1 MVRRRSFIGAGVAAF
16 AVPSILHAQGTW
28 PDRPVRVVVPWP
40 PGGSTD
46 VLVRIYAE
54 RLQAM
59 LGQSFVVEN
68 RPGAGGNIGVDAVAK
83 ATPDG
88 YTMGIAAVSHF
99 SINPF
104 LYSRLPYDP
113 DKDLMPVGVA
123 WELPNVA
130 VVPVEHNPSRSL
142 KEFVAWAKAKPGGI
156 SYGSP
161 GVGTTPHLSGAL
173 FAARAGF
180 EATHVPFRG
189 AAQAIPVMLAGQLD
203 FALDN
208 LASYMAVIRDGKL
221 RPLAVTSAERFP
233 TLPEVPTMAEAGIPD
248 FVVTSWQSFVFPAGT
263 PRAAIERLSATLK
276 RISEDEAIQRRFLDA
291 GAGMAWSTP
300 EQAAERARRERPM
313 WQEAVRISGA
323 RLE

>member
-104 LYSRLPYDP
+104 LYSACP
-113 DKDLMPVGVA
+113 
-123 WELPNVA
+123 
-130 VVPVEHNPSRSL
+130 
-142 KEFVAWAKAKPGGI
+142 
-156 SYGSP
+156 
-161 GVGTTPHLSGAL
+161 T
-173 FAARAGF
+173 
-180 EATHVPFRG
+180 
-189 AAQAIPVMLAGQLD
+189 IPT
-203 FALDN
+203 
-208 LASYMAVIRDGKL
+208 R
-221 RPLAVTSAERFP
+221 T
-233 TLPEVPTMAEAGIPD
+233 
-248 FVVTSWQSFVFPAGT
+248 
-263 PRAAIERLSATLK
+263 
-276 RISEDEAIQRRFLDA
+276 
-291 GAGMAWSTP
+291 
-300 EQAAERARRERPM
+300 
-313 WQEAVRISGA
+313 
-323 RLE
+323 